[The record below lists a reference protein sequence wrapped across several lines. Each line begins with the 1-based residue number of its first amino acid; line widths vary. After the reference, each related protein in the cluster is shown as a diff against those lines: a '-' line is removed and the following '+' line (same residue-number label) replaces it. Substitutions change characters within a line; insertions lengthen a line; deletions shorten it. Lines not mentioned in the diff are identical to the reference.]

1 MKTNRI
7 ILLALLAT
15 LACTPS
21 FGQARKGK
29 GKTGTTASAKPS
41 SKIINNFNQ
50 FFAGYYF
57 FNYELA
63 NSEWDWVF
71 TPADANGAG
80 KIIIYVPDMDKFE
93 TEKYKI
99 TATGTMYVIVG
110 GKRSKVN
117 FNVQPTGMIIDNMVF
132 QREYQ
137 PDKYEGIM
145 SLIED

>member
-15 LACTPS
+15 LACMPS

-29 GKTGTTASAKPS
+29 GKSSTTVSAKPS
-41 SKIINNFNQ
+41 SKIISNFNQ

-57 FNYELA
+57 FNCELA
-63 NSEWDWVF
+63 DHEWDWVF

-80 KIIIYVPDMDKFE
+80 KIIIYVPDTDKFD
-93 TEKYKI
+93 TQKYKI
-99 TATGTMYVIVG
+99 TAAGTMYVTIE

-137 PDKYEGIM
+137 PDKYEEIM
-145 SLIED
+145 SLIKD